1 MTLLTKNL
9 KKEKRKKGKMTIT
22 ARSENYTIPLL
33 QNGFV
38 LLLPLVLKVGGELV
52 PDAEDSV
59 G

>member
-1 MTLLTKNL
+1 MTTGAGL
-9 KKEKRKKGKMTIT
+9 E
-22 ARSENYTIPLL
+22 YDTIPLL

-38 LLLPLVLKVGGELV
+38 LLLPVVLKVGGELV